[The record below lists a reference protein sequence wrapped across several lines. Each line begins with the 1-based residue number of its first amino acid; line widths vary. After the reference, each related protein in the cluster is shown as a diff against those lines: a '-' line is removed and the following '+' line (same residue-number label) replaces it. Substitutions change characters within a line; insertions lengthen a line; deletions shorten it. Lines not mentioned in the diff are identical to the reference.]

1 MTSANAFHFV
11 KSKLFLSGKDVND
24 VEILYICY
32 FYTIYFKIFSNK
44 KKKKKKK
51 KERKN
56 SSVFNKTIIIVVL
69 LRQMLYMT
77 AAKL

>member
-32 FYTIYFKIFSNK
+32 FYTIYFKVFSN

-56 SSVFNKTIIIVVL
+56 SSVFNKTIIIVVF